1 MIDSSCKK
9 LAAPCGLY
17 CGVCVDYLDYK
28 SCHGC
33 QCSCESCDR
42 TEHHSN
48 CDIYKCCVDKKG
60 FESCGDCDDFPC
72 SKLIQF
78 CCSPIWYHHLPVIEN
93 LRRRKIIGA
102 EKWEDEQREVWINE
116 WYLKRWLWLQKECE
130 NRLKRF
136 RGDT

>member
-1 MIDSSCKK
+1 LVDSSCKK

-28 SCHGC
+28 SCHDC
-33 QCSCESCDR
+33 QCSSESCDS
-42 TEHHSN
+42 TEHHAN
-48 CDIYKCCVDKKG
+48 CDVYKCCVDKKG
-60 FESCGDCDDFPC
+60 IESCGDCDDFPC

-78 CCSPIWYHHLPVIEN
+78 RCSPIWIHHLPVIEN

-102 EKWEDEQREVWINE
+102 EKWDEEQREVWSNE
-116 WYLKRWLWLQKECE
+116 WYLERCLWLQKECE